1 MIIPSAFGLQ
11 NLLSLF
17 KGNATPG
24 VCVTRGGRQVK
35 ERHSMIGSLL
45 LWKADGLS
53 GELRND
59 CDENSWFG
67 RLSDRGFG
75 RQ

>member
-1 MIIPSAFGLQ
+1 M
-11 NLLSLF
+11 
-17 KGNATPG
+17 
-24 VCVTRGGRQVK
+24 K